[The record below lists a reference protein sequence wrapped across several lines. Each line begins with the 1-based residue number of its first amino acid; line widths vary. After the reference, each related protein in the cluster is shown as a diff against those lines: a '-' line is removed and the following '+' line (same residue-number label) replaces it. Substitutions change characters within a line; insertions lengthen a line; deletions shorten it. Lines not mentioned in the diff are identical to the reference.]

1 MRAKPIC
8 CNTWDPGVYHSPRTH
23 SSDSPVHSACLR
35 RLLQGEFSRD
45 HATQAPSR
53 TLLVVVGG
61 DKRCARG
68 IMQRRLRR
76 LVDAERSRGR
86 HVDSASPTTSAATL
100 AGLTRSAKNRQRV
113 CRTPASRSRG
123 ASTRSC
129 CRVVNAEA
137 DAADAASVS
146 WRTRAAHK
154 NQFVGASLDFRR
166 FE

>member
-1 MRAKPIC
+1 LYACNARDPPHACAPNRYAVIPGIPGYITHPERIRAILPCTALVSADDYKE
-8 CNTWDPGVYHSPRTH
+8 
-23 SSDSPVHSACLR
+23 SS
-35 RLLQGEFSRD
+35 
-45 HATQAPSR
+45 
-53 TLLVVVGG
+53 
-61 DKRCARG
+61 RG

-129 CRVVNAEA
+129 CRVVNAET

-146 WRTRAAHK
+146 WRTGRAQEPL
-154 NQFVGASLDFRR
+154 NQYNKEAVKQYMYGLP
-166 FE
+166 